1 MLRCRL
7 FGGLGFGLGCARAAC
22 LATVLV
28 LCALAGC
35 AVNPVTGERQLAL
48 ISEQQEIA
56 LGADSAKDVQQSI
69 GFVSDADLQAY
80 VAMVGKSMA
89 LASERPDL
97 PWEFHVVDDSSPN
110 AFALPG
116 GYIFITRGLM
126 GLITNEAE
134 LAAVLGHEIGHVT
147 ARHSVT
153 QLSRAQLAQLGLGLG
168 AVLSPEF
175 AQLGEL
181 ANQGLGLLF
190 LKYGRDAERQA
201 DELGFRYMLAE
212 GYQVE
217 QMAKVFDA
225 LQQSSKLAGASP
237 LPDWL
242 SSHPSEPERIA
253 NTEARIAA
261 LPQAPRDL
269 EVDRDE
275 YLSHIDGL
283 VYGSDP
289 RNGFFRDDWFYHP
302 ELAFRFRVPAD
313 WQRQNLTEAVQA
325 VSPNKDAAVQLTIA
339 KAASPAAAAQAF
351 LSQEGVRTLD
361 STRRDLDG
369 NPAVISQF
377 QASTQN
383 GVVQGYVT
391 EVMHGNTVY
400 EILAYAPAGSF
411 AAAQPTLEGIA
422 TSFGTVRDR
431 DILEVQPRRIEIVE
445 LPRSMTLR
453 QFADRYPSSVSLEE
467 LGLINQIDSADSEIA
482 AGTRLK
488 RVTGTKLD

>member
-1 MLRCRL
+1 
-7 FGGLGFGLGCARAAC
+7 
-22 LATVLV
+22 
-28 LCALAGC
+28 
-35 AVNPVTGERQLAL
+35 
-48 ISEQQEIA
+48 
-56 LGADSAKDVQQSI
+56 
-69 GFVSDADLQAY
+69 
-80 VAMVGKSMA
+80 
-89 LASERPDL
+89 
-97 PWEFHVVDDSSPN
+97 
-110 AFALPG
+110 
-116 GYIFITRGLM
+116 M

-201 DELGFRYMLAE
+201 DELGFRYMLDE
-212 GYQVE
+212 GYQVD
-217 QMAKVFDA
+217 QMAEVFDA
-225 LQQSSKLAGASP
+225 LQQSSQLAGASP

-261 LPQAPRDL
+261 LPQVPGDL
-269 EVDRDE
+269 EVGRDA
-275 YLSHIDGL
+275 YLSHIGGL

-289 RNGFFRDDWFYHP
+289 RNGFFRGDWFYHP

-325 VSPNKDAAVQLTIA
+325 VSPNKDAAVQLSIA
-339 KAASPAAAAQAF
+339 QAASPVAAAQAF
-351 LSQEGVRTLD
+351 LSQQGVSTVD

-369 NPAVISQF
+369 NPAVISLF

-383 GVVQGYVT
+383 GVVQGYLT

-400 EILAYAPAGSF
+400 ELLAYAPAGSF
-411 AAAQPTLEGIA
+411 AAARSTLESIA

-445 LPRSMTLR
+445 LPQSMTLR
-453 QFADRYPSSVSLEE
+453 QFADR
-467 LGLINQIDSADSEIA
+467 
-482 AGTRLK
+482 
-488 RVTGTKLD
+488 